1 RRPMS
6 PVSSHP
12 CGGREPCYRDSLR
25 DRLRGITDLEAVV
38 SAFPGSDVAERRCE
52 AGELLPRVRR
62 PTPPRARRVVRE
74 SRPFAPG
81 PRRPDRPWLEAAA
94 AVRAHVVEDV
104 LDAVDAERALVA
116 ADARRTARSSGAAR
130 ARQRV
135 LPRSRCTAI
144 GWPRCPMGAHTTAI
158 PSGPRLRIWAKRALV
173 AIVLVGVL
181 VLAGLLG
188 AAVIPRWW
196 SHRIGDQVRGS
207 LTAGIFVGLVY
218 GFVFTALPLVVLWRG
233 LRRRRRFRVWGGWI
247 AAAILL
253 ALPNLFTLG
262 IVLGGGNAAHAG
274 ERT

>member
-1 RRPMS
+1 
-6 PVSSHP
+6 
-12 CGGREPCYRDSLR
+12 
-25 DRLRGITDLEAVV
+25 
-38 SAFPGSDVAERRCE
+38 
-52 AGELLPRVRR
+52 
-62 PTPPRARRVVRE
+62 
-74 SRPFAPG
+74 
-81 PRRPDRPWLEAAA
+81 
-94 AVRAHVVEDV
+94 
-104 LDAVDAERALVA
+104 
-116 ADARRTARSSGAAR
+116 
-130 ARQRV
+130 
-135 LPRSRCTAI
+135 
-144 GWPRCPMGAHTTAI
+144 MGAHTTAI

-274 ERT
+274 ERTLDVQAPGFRGASLAGAILGAIAVALLMYLVISGRRSRLQLRRLRANAKASEHAEADVKG